1 MAKSR
6 LATFMKGEKKT
17 FGEIN
22 KSVAAVTK
30 KVLTKTNLK
39 ESQLLDDDLSKIE
52 IIPEY
57 LEVKKLIK
65 DSYPLIFV
73 TGGAGT
79 GKSTFIRWLDN
90 EFKGKILICA
100 PTGIAALTVRGK
112 TIHSLCRFPP
122 SWIVD
127 GDIKP
132 YPKSLAK
139 QAKILI
145 IDEVSMVNANLLD
158 AMNKFFQIN
167 RKSKKP
173 FGGICVVMVGDLFQL
188 PPIVTNITRPLFE
201 SNYESAKF
209 FSANSLTNSEYYA
222 VELKKAFR
230 QVDQD
235 FVDLLGN
242 IREGNEITST
252 LKILNSTCKITDN
265 PAVGT
270 ISLSPRH
277 ADIERVNNEKLKKLP
292 GKVKVFHG
300 VTTGKFNEKQ
310 LPVPIT
316 VELKVGAQVMLSKN
330 SKEYVNGD
338 IATVT
343 EILEDRIKVML
354 ISLNKVVEVPI
365 AIWEQYDYQ
374 FNEESKEIERIVVGK
389 YTQLPAVLAWAITIH
404 RSQGLTLERVHID
417 LGKGAFETGQTYVAL
432 SRCRSL
438 KTLTLARPIRSEDI
452 LVDAEAV
459 AFYREIRR

>member
-1 MAKSR
+1 MTKSR
-6 LATFMKGEKKT
+6 LASFMKGEKKT

-30 KVLTKTNLK
+30 KVLTKANLK
-39 ESQLLDDDLSKIE
+39 ESQLLDDDLSRIE
-52 IIPEY
+52 VIPEY

-222 VELKKAFR
+222 VVLKKAFR

-242 IREGNEITST
+242 IREGNAITAT
-252 LKILNSTCKITDN
+252 LKILNSTCEITDN
-265 PAVGT
+265 PPVGT

-452 LVDAEAV
+452 LVDPEAV
-459 AFYREIRR
+459 AFYREIRQ

>member
-6 LATFMKGEKKT
+6 LATFIKGEKKT

-30 KVLTKTNLK
+30 KVLTKANLK

-52 IIPEY
+52 VIPEY

-209 FSANSLTNSEYYA
+209 FSANSLINSEYYA

-230 QVDQD
+230 QVDQN

-242 IREGNEITST
+242 IREGNEITAT
-252 LKILNSTCKITDN
+252 LKILNSTCEITDN
-265 PAVGT
+265 PTVGT

-300 VTTGKFNEKQ
+300 VTTGKFSEKQ

-452 LVDAEAV
+452 LVDPEAV
-459 AFYREIRR
+459 AFYREIRQ

>member
-6 LATFMKGEKKT
+6 LATFIKGEKKT

-30 KVLTKTNLK
+30 KVLTKANLK

-52 IIPEY
+52 VIPEY

-188 PPIVTNITRPLFE
+188 PPIVTNTTRPLFE
-201 SNYESAKF
+201 SNYDSAKF
-209 FSANSLTNSEYYA
+209 FSANSLRNSEYYA

-242 IREGNEITST
+242 IREGNKITST
-252 LKILNSTCKITDN
+252 LKTLNSTCEITDN

-292 GKVKVFHG
+292 GKIRVFHG

-374 FNEESKEIERIVVGK
+374 FNEETKEIERIVVGK

-438 KTLTLARPIRSEDI
+438 KTLTLARPIRSDDI
-452 LVDAEAV
+452 LVDPEAV
-459 AFYREIRR
+459 AFYREIRQ

>member
-6 LATFMKGEKKT
+6 LATFIKGEKKT

-30 KVLTKTNLK
+30 KVLTKANLK

-52 IIPEY
+52 VIPEY

-188 PPIVTNITRPLFE
+188 PPIVTNTTRPLFE

-242 IREGNEITST
+242 IREGNEIAAT
-252 LKILNSTCKITDN
+252 LKILNSTCEITDN

-452 LVDAEAV
+452 LVDPEAV
-459 AFYREIRR
+459 AFYREIRQ

>member
-145 IDEVSMVNANLLD
+145 IDEISMVNANLLD

>member
-17 FGEIN
+17 FCEIN

-30 KVLTKTNLK
+30 KVLTKANLK

-52 IIPEY
+52 VIPEY

-188 PPIVTNITRPLFE
+188 PPIVTSTTRPLFE

-242 IREGNEITST
+242 IREGNAISST
-252 LKILNSTCKITDN
+252 LKVLNSSCQITDN

-277 ADIERVNNEKLKKLP
+277 ADIDRVNNEKLKKLP

-300 VTTGKFNEKQ
+300 VTTGQFNEKQ
-310 LPVPIT
+310 LPVPIEI
-316 VELKVGAQVMLSKN
+316 ELKVGAQVMLSKN

-365 AIWEQYDYQ
+365 AIWEQFDYQ

-452 LVDAEAV
+452 LVDPEAV
-459 AFYREIRR
+459 AFYKEIRQ

>member
-6 LATFMKGEKKT
+6 LATFIKGEKKT

-30 KVLTKTNLK
+30 KVLTKANLK

-52 IIPEY
+52 VIPEY

-188 PPIVTNITRPLFE
+188 PPIVTNTTRPLFE

-242 IREGNEITST
+242 IREGNEIAAT
-252 LKILNSTCKITDN
+252 LKILNSTCEITDN

-374 FNEESKEIERIVVGK
+374 FNEESNEIERIVVGK

-452 LVDAEAV
+452 LVDPEAV
-459 AFYREIRR
+459 AFYREIRQ

>member
-6 LATFMKGEKKT
+6 LAAFMKGDKKT

-30 KVLTKTNLK
+30 KVLTKATLK

-52 IIPEY
+52 VIPEY
-57 LEVKKLIK
+57 LEVKKLIQ
-65 DSYPLIFV
+65 DSFPLIFV

-145 IDEVSMVNANLLD
+145 IDEVSMVNSNLLD

-242 IREGNEITST
+242 IREGNAITST
-252 LKILNSTCKITDN
+252 LKILNSTCEITDN

-292 GKVKVFHG
+292 GKVRVFHG

-374 FNEESKEIERIVVGK
+374 FNEVSKEIERIVVGK

-452 LVDAEAV
+452 LVDPEAV
-459 AFYREIRR
+459 AFYREIRQ

>member
-6 LATFMKGEKKT
+6 LATFIKGEKKT

-30 KVLTKTNLK
+30 KVLTKVNLK

-52 IIPEY
+52 VIPEY

-188 PPIVTNITRPLFE
+188 PPIVTNTTRPLFE

-242 IREGNEITST
+242 IREGNEITAT
-252 LKILNSTCKITDN
+252 LKILNSTCEITDN

-452 LVDAEAV
+452 LVDPEAV
-459 AFYREIRR
+459 AFYREIRQ

>member
-1 MAKSR
+1 
-6 LATFMKGEKKT
+6 MKGDKKT

-30 KVLTKTNLK
+30 KVLTKANLK

-52 IIPEY
+52 VLPEY

-65 DSYPLIFV
+65 DSNPLIFV

-242 IREGNEITST
+242 IREGNAISST
-252 LKILNSTCKITDN
+252 LKILNSSCEITDN

-292 GKVKVFHG
+292 GKVKVFYG
-300 VTTGKFNEKQ
+300 ITTGQFNEKQ

-365 AIWEQYDYQ
+365 AIWEQFDYK

-438 KTLTLARPIRSEDI
+438 NTLTLARPIRSEDI
-452 LVDAEAV
+452 LVDPEAV
-459 AFYREIRR
+459 AFYKEIRQ

>member
-30 KVLTKTNLK
+30 KVLTKANLK

-52 IIPEY
+52 VIPEY

-188 PPIVTNITRPLFE
+188 PPIVTSTTRPLFE

-242 IREGNEITST
+242 IREGNAISST
-252 LKILNSTCKITDN
+252 LKVLNSSCQITDN

-277 ADIERVNNEKLKKLP
+277 ADIDRVNNEKLKKLP

-300 VTTGKFNEKQ
+300 VTTGQFNEKQ
-310 LPVPIT
+310 LPVPIEI
-316 VELKVGAQVMLSKN
+316 ELKVGAQVMLAKN

-365 AIWEQYDYQ
+365 AIWEQFDYQ

-452 LVDAEAV
+452 LVDPEAV
-459 AFYREIRR
+459 AFYKEIRQ